1 MNLHIAIATM
11 IFNFGPLFYPSLS
24 SEHTVMEK
32 GMKTL
37 KVEVFLS
44 KTEPV
49 SVGQCRCGIV
59 INIL

>member
-49 SVGQCRCGIV
+49 SVG
-59 INIL
+59 